1 MKNEN
6 FSPKR
11 NHILSISGYK
21 LSQFTFHA
29 RKSGLFERT
38 EIFFLRPGLLAVGGT
53 IVARDVIHPLLDQLL
68 RDPQLYLNKDRKM
81 SRLQA
86 FLVLYECSFKKPRVS
101 SLLSASSANLC
112 YSKLLAKNI
121 KSRYMKKT
129 RSSILLHSFFAR
141 TYIYI
146 YIYISLEKNPS
157 LFGDENNNVAHNAP
171 IYLCAKWQ
179 PSIRLEQRETT
190 NYRRSKKDQR
200 RPKCTVNPVNVQL
213 STLTDCH

>member
-146 YIYISLEKNPS
+146 YISAWK
-157 LFGDENNNVAHNAP
+157 
-171 IYLCAKWQ
+171 K
-179 PSIRLEQRETT
+179 IRLCSGTRTITLRTMRQFTSVPSGNRLSDSNNEK
-190 NYRRSKKDQR
+190 RRIIVVQR
-200 RPKCTVNPVNVQL
+200 RTRDGQSVL
-213 STLTDCH
+213 WTLWTYS

>member
-1 MKNEN
+1 M
-6 FSPKR
+6 
-11 NHILSISGYK
+11 
-21 LSQFTFHA
+21 SQFTFHP

-38 EIFFLRPGLLAVGGT
+38 EIFFLRPGLLPVGGM

-68 RDPQLYLNKDRKM
+68 RDPRLYLNRDRKM

-112 YSKLLAKNI
+112 YSKLLAKST

-129 RSSILLHSFFAR
+129 RFFHPATFFFR
-141 TYIYI
+141 PDL
-146 YIYISLEKNPS
+146 YIYISAWKKIRLCS
-157 LFGDENNNVAHNAP
+157 GTENNNVAHNAP
-171 IYLCAKWQ
+171 IYLRAKWQ

-200 RPKCTVNPVNVQL
+200 PAKVYCERTVKYP
-213 STLTDCH
+213 

>member
-1 MKNEN
+1 MKYEN

-11 NHILSISGYK
+11 NHILSISGCK
-21 LSQFTFHA
+21 LSQFTFHP

-68 RDPQLYLNKDRKM
+68 RDPRLYLNRDRKM

-86 FLVLYECSFKKPRVS
+86 FLVLYECSFKKPRVFP
-101 SLLSASSANLC
+101 SLCFVCESMLLEAVCQKHKVTLYEKDAVLPSC
-112 YSKLLAKNI
+112 YVLFSPGLV
-121 KSRYMKKT
+121 Y
-129 RSSILLHSFFAR
+129 

-146 YIYISLEKNPS
+146 YQLGKNPS

-200 RPKCTVNPVNVQL
+200 RPKCTANLVNVQL
-213 STLTDCH
+213 STLSDCH

>member
-1 MKNEN
+1 M
-6 FSPKR
+6 
-11 NHILSISGYK
+11 
-21 LSQFTFHA
+21 SQFTFHP

-68 RDPQLYLNKDRKM
+68 RDPRLYLNRDRKM

-112 YSKLLAKNI
+112 YSKLFAKST

-129 RSSILLHSFFAR
+129 RFFHPATFFFR
-141 TYIYI
+141 PDLYIRIYI
-146 YIYISLEKNPS
+146 YIYQLGKNPS

-200 RPKCTVNPVNVQL
+200 RPKCTANLVNVQL
-213 STLTDCH
+213 STLSDCH